1 MGLIQFLQKK
11 IKKYPAVKS
20 IGVFTFI
27 NFFTKGISFLLLII
41 YTQPRFITPAEN
53 GLLNLFSSSI
63 LFLMPFL
70 SMGILLSTGTDFYKM
85 EKKAFSNFFTTTML
99 LPLSVLLLSGIAFFL
114 CRHWLGN
121 VYGFPLSFALLIP
134 LITFLIYINEQLTTL
149 MRLNNEL
156 RKFAGTGLV
165 KIVLEF
171 GLSVVLVVFFAMRWE
186 GRLTGIVVAY
196 VLLGIYAFWYFYK
209 KGYLS
214 GAFHWEYIR
223 AELIYAIPTLAM
235 QVSIFSL
242 NTADKF
248 MLARFS
254 GSNEIVGVY
263 GVTGTFVTV
272 ITIFC
277 SAYLAYLF
285 PSVYQLLA
293 MPVIDYKKIKKGFLN
308 YLVIII
314 IVAVLVT
321 AAIPAVYLLLINSKY
336 HAALNYYYLLTLSA
350 LIWSISYYFYSFL
363 LFYKEKRKLLAL
375 AIFTIVT
382 SLSCVYFFTSRYGQT
397 GAALGVLISY
407 LFNFAGTCFFA
418 RNHIKKIFQGS
429 PPLINL

>member
-11 IKKYPAVKS
+11 IQKYPAAKS
-20 IGVFTFI
+20 IGVYTFI
-27 NFFTKGISFLLLII
+27 NFFTKGVSFLLLII

-53 GLLNLFSSSI
+53 GLLNLFGSSI

-85 EKKAFSNFFTTTML
+85 EKKAFSSFFTSTML
-99 LPLSVLLLSGIAFFL
+99 LPVSVLLLSGIAFFV

-134 LITFLIYINEQLTTL
+134 LITFLTYINEQLTTL
-149 MRLNNEL
+149 MRMNNEL
-156 RKFAGTGLV
+156 RKFAGTGLA

-186 GRLTGIVVAY
+186 GRLTGIVVSY

-214 GAFHWEYIR
+214 GAFRWEYIK
-223 AELIYAIPTLAM
+223 AELIFAVPTLAM

-248 MLARFS
+248 MLAHFS
-254 GSNEIVGVY
+254 DSNEVVGIY

-272 ITIFC
+272 IIIFC

-285 PSVYQLLA
+285 PSLYQLLA
-293 MPVIDYKKIKKGFLN
+293 APVVDYKKIKKAFLN
-308 YLVIII
+308 YLVIMTG
-314 IVAVLVT
+314 VAILVT
-321 AAIPAVYLLLINSKY
+321 IAIPVVYLTVINSKY
-336 HAALNYYYLLTLSA
+336 HAALDYYYLLTLGA
-350 LIWSISYYFYSFL
+350 LVWSISYYFYAFL
-363 LFYKEKRKLLAL
+363 LFYKQKRKLLAL

-397 GAALGVLISY
+397 GAALGVLIGY
-407 LFNFAGTCFFA
+407 FFNFAGTCFFA
-418 RNHIKKIFQGS
+418 REHIKKMFQ
-429 PPLINL
+429 NN